1 MPQRDPPKS
10 PIPSPATPTNA
21 RIPPWALT
29 LVRVLD
35 DAVTI
40 PGTRVG
46 IGLDAILGF
55 LFPTFGDAATGLVSL
70 ALLVL
75 GFQMRV
81 PSVVLWRM
89 VFNILLDTVLGAVP
103 ILGDAFD
110 LFWRSNRRNLAL
122 IERYERD
129 PNRPATVTDY
139 IVVGL
144 GVLLV
149 VAAVV
154 LPIVVGFA
162 LLRFLWH
169 ALSG

>member
-1 MPQRDPPKS
+1 MPPDSPKQ
-10 PIPSPATPTNA
+10 P
-21 RIPPWALT
+21 IPPWALT
-29 LVRVLD
+29 LVRLLD

-46 IGLDAILGF
+46 VGLDAILGF

-70 ALLVL
+70 TLLVL

-110 LFWRSNRRNLAL
+110 LFWRSNRRNLEL
-122 IERYERD
+122 IQRYERD
-129 PNRPATVTDY
+129 PNRPATVRDY
-139 IVVGL
+139 VVVAL

>member
-1 MPQRDPPKS
+1 MSDPPKQAV
-10 PIPSPATPTNA
+10 PA
-21 RIPPWALT
+21 WALT
-29 LVRVLD
+29 LVRLLD

-89 VFNILLDTVLGAVP
+89 VFNILLDTVVGAVP
-103 ILGDAFD
+103 LLGDAFD
-110 LFWRSNRRNLAL
+110 LFWRSNRRNLEL
-122 IERYERD
+122 IQRYERD
-129 PNRPATVTDY
+129 PNRPAAVTDY
-139 IVVGL
+139 VVVSL